1 MTNQRISLPTL
12 AVVWV
17 SSVHE
22 PNYLQ
27 WLRWVTSQQG
37 AIITNAHTIFPLI
50 WIWLNSCIQDRRCR
64 LRKRRWCW
72 KGIVWWIST
81 NCRRRLAILPGPC
94 WCLWLSNTQFVQL
107 GSQCV
112 QILLHHIRN
121 HYNTNHTLT
130 KYFYIQLRT
139 IQWNEWAL
147 FIIVVN
153 LT

>member
-1 MTNQRISLPTL
+1 MNQRISLLTL
-12 AVVWV
+12 TVVWV

-22 PNYLQ
+22 SNYLQ
-27 WLRWVTSQQG
+27 WLRWVASQQG
-37 AIITNAHTIFPLI
+37 AIITNAHTIFPFI

-64 LRKRRWCW
+64 LWKRRWCW

-112 QILLHHIRN
+112 QILLHHIGN
-121 HYNTNHTLT
+121 HYNANHILT
-130 KYFYIQLRT
+130 KFFYINNSAEYNT
-139 IQWNEWAL
+139 TNEHYL
-147 FIIVVN
+147 
-153 LT
+153 